1 MQELNKQFHDSEL
14 KRKRYKGY
22 IFTHLITIK
31 CCRVLE
37 PNQSFATKIGFQ
49 SIMAEHNIQ
58 NIRALTIE
66 LTSVLYSFNTY
77 RIKLRFKMAAR
88 VDKEPIVDDEDE
100 NKLRKDFEARMIPT
114 LEEIL
119 EPQKKLIKNMK
130 SHGGQIY

>member
-1 MQELNKQFHDSEL
+1 MQQKLAS
-14 KRKRYKGY
+14 
-22 IFTHLITIK
+22 
-31 CCRVLE
+31 
-37 PNQSFATKIGFQ
+37 S
-49 SIMAEHNIQ
+49 Q
-58 NIRALTIE
+58 NIRALNIE

-88 VDKEPIVDDEDE
+88 VDKEPIADDEDE